1 MTDRPAGRQGCAV
14 RVAGHAVHP
23 TRLRRCLDRPAAT
36 RVPVV
41 VLGAVG
47 DVVTLA
53 CGAELRRYRNH
64 DSGRLLSL
72 AAGAGPR
79 VLLDERYALLFVRT
93 GPRDAGSVFSLQPAD
108 HLPHPCAP
116 GGG

>member
-1 MTDRPAGRQGCAV
+1 VVAGPCCAV

-23 TRLRRCLDRPAAT
+23 TRLRRCLDRPAT
-36 RVPVV
+36 RLPVV
-41 VLGAVG
+41 VMGAVG
-47 DVVTLA
+47 DVLPLA
-53 CGAELRRYRNH
+53 YGAQLRRYRNH

-72 AAGAGPR
+72 TAGAGPR
-79 VLLDERYALLFVRT
+79 ALLDERYALLFLHT

-116 GGG
+116 GGD